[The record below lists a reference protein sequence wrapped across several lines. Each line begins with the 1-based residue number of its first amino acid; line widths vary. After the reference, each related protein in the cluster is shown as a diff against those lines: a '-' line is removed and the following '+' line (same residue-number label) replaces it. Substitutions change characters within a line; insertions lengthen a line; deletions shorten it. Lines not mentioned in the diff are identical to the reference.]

1 MMIVA
6 EAKTRTPFDP
16 FYRKDWMHQFALA
29 SEYGDMVS
37 IHTDPQWNGSYDLIG
52 IARKLTDKPILA
64 KGLCTTEEQYDESIA
79 AGAHQVL
86 WVGTIPPP
94 RCRANSW
101 FEPTRIWRGHML
113 APVAEAGIPVV
124 INSRDVLCGGGPTED
139 EEGIWQWFAD
149 NSPDTFLVQASNI
162 KSFSDIRSKAN
173 AAIIGTHL
181 EQFVDTLK
189 GG

>member
-1 MMIVA
+1 MILVA
-6 EAKTRTPFDP
+6 EAKTRSPFDP
-16 FYRKDWMHQFALA
+16 LYRKDWMHQFALA

-37 IHTDPQWNGSYDLIG
+37 IHTDAPWNGSYDLIG

-64 KGLCTTEEQYDESIA
+64 KGVCTTEEGYDEAIA

-86 WVGTIPPP
+86 WVGVIPPP

-101 FEPTRIWRGHML
+101 FEPTRIWRGNML
-113 APVAEAGIPVV
+113 GPVAEAGIPVV
-124 INSRDVLCGGGPTED
+124 INSRDVLCGGTETEG
-139 EEGIWQWFAD
+139 EEGIWEWFAQ

-162 KSFSDIRSKAN
+162 KTFSDIRPEAN
-173 AAIIGTHL
+173 AALVGTYL
-181 EQFVDTLK
+181 ESFVDTLK